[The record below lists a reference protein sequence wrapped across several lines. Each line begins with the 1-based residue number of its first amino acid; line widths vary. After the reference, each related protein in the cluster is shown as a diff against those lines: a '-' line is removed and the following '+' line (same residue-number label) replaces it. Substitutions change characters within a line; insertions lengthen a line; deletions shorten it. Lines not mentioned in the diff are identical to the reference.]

1 LAEIEQGKGNISSSG
16 VLAKQFLTRFDRA
29 NPSHPAVM
37 LASEILSEAG
47 FTITNA
53 PIPPLMS
60 RPLRQ

>member
-47 FTITNA
+47 LTYVHDKKKGDQVVALT
-53 PIPPLMS
+53 
-60 RPLRQ
+60 R